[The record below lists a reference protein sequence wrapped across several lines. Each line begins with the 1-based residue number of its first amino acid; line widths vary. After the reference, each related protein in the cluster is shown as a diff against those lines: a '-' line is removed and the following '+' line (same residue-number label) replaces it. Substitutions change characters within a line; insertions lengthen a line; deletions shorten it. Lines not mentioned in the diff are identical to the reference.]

1 MAPNRERVRKLK
13 VGRTTLWWCGLAA
26 ALILLAVAVTTVW
39 VGLPPRVVL
48 MTSGAPGSDYE
59 ALAERYRNIL
69 KRSGVELRLVPS
81 GGGVENLR
89 RLNDPKSG
97 VSVSFAQGGLTT
109 EAQSPNLA
117 SLGTMFFEPFW
128 FFSRVEAGPRLEG
141 LRGKPLSIGPEGS
154 GTRALT
160 QQIMTLNH
168 IPPDFAEFLA
178 LSDQQAGEALLSGQ
192 IDAATLVTSWDSPV
206 VRQLLA
212 SSDVS
217 VVGFQRPDAYVAL
230 NPYLTKLRL
239 PAGVGNMATN
249 RPPVDLDL
257 VAPKVSL
264 IVRRDLHPAIQ
275 YLLLEAA
282 TAIHSSPDIF
292 RQFGRFPAAER
303 DDLPLSENAQ
313 QFYKTGPP
321 FLQRYLPFW
330 LAVFVGR
337 LLLILIPAAAVAYPL
352 LDAEPALRRWHLRH
366 RVLPLYEELRLIEA
380 DLERSRRG
388 AKGDA
393 LARLQ
398 RWEERAIRSRVP
410 LEFVPVLYSLLTH
423 HARLRERTA
432 SANFD
437 ATAAGRES
445 RPPNEPKASN

>member
-1 MAPNRERVRKLK
+1 MSGTMADRTQIL
-13 VGRTTLWWCGLAA
+13 GRSPLRLYVAAA
-26 ALILLAVAVTTVW
+26 ALIVSAIAATLIWL
-39 VGLPPRVVL
+39 GPLPPHLVV
-48 MTSGAPGSDYE
+48 MSTGAPGSDYSV
-59 ALAERYRNIL
+59 LAARYRVIL

-81 GGGVENLR
+81 AGGVENLR

-249 RPPVDLDL
+249 RPPVDVDL

-282 TAIHSSPDIF
+282 AEIHSSPDIF
-292 RQFGRFPAAER
+292 QQFGRFPAAER
-303 DDLPLSENAQ
+303 GDLPLSEHAQ
-313 QFYKTGPP
+313 QFYKAGIP
-321 FLQRYLPFW
+321 FLQHHLPFW
-330 LAVFVGR
+330 LAVFASR
-337 LLLILIPAAAVAYPL
+337 LLVVLIPLIALVYPVL
-352 LDAEPALRRWHLRH
+352 SLAPQLYLWYVRRRIH
-366 RVLPLYEELRLIEA
+366 RLYGELRLIEYE
-380 DLERSRRG
+380 LESRGG
-388 AKGDA
+388 AATGDS
-393 LARLQ
+393 LAQLQ
-398 RWEERAIRSRVP
+398 QWDGRAKQLRIPV
-410 LEFVPVLYSLLTH
+410 EFVPALYSLRMHIALTRNQL
-423 HARLRERTA
+423 ARRT
-432 SANFD
+432 S
-437 ATAAGRES
+437 
-445 RPPNEPKASN
+445 PPD

>member
-13 VGRTTLWWCGLAA
+13 VGRTALWWCGLAA
-26 ALILLAVAVTTVW
+26 ALILLAVAVTIVW

-69 KRSGVELRLVPS
+69 KRSGVELRLLPS

-109 EAQSPNLA
+109 EAQSPDLA

-128 FFSRVEAGPRLEG
+128 LFSRVQAGPGLEG
-141 LRGKPLSIGPEGS
+141 LRGKRLSIGPEGS
-154 GTRALT
+154 GTRAMT
-160 QQIMTLNH
+160 QQLMTLNH
-168 IPPDFAEFLA
+168 IPPDFAEFRA

-192 IDAATLVTSWDSPV
+192 IDAATLVTSWDSLV

-249 RPPVDLDL
+249 RPPVDVDL

-282 TAIHSSPDIF
+282 AEIHSSPDIF
-292 RQFGRFPAAER
+292 QQFGRFPAAER
-303 DDLPLSENAQ
+303 GDLPLSEHAQ
-313 QFYKTGPP
+313 QFYKAGIP
-321 FLQRYLPFW
+321 FLQHHLPFW
-330 LAVFVGR
+330 LAVLASR
-337 LLLILIPAAAVAYPL
+337 LLVVLIPLIALVYPVL
-352 LDAEPALRRWHLRH
+352 SLAPQLYLWYVRRRIH
-366 RVLPLYEELRLIEA
+366 RLYGELRLIEYELESRGGA
-380 DLERSRRG
+380 ATSDLLAQLQQWDAR
-388 AKGDA
+388 AKQ
-393 LARLQ
+393 LR
-398 RWEERAIRSRVP
+398 IPV
-410 LEFVPVLYSLLTH
+410 EFVPAVYSLRMHIALTRNQL
-423 HARLRERTA
+423 ARRT
-432 SANFD
+432 S
-437 ATAAGRES
+437 
-445 RPPNEPKASN
+445 PPD